1 MSGSGRT
8 IHRRRNS
15 RPSSLEAAAIE
26 RTPGSRQALA
36 QSREAA
42 LDAPAEAGVH
52 GPLFLATL
60 AAAYAE
66 GGRFPDAVR
75 VARAAIDLATATGQ
89 AALASQTAQHLRLY
103 ENALPL
109 HQ

>member
-1 MSGSGRT
+1 VQ
-8 IHRRRNS
+8 N
-15 RPSSLEAAAIE
+15 
-26 RTPGSRQALA
+26 
-36 QSREAA
+36 
-42 LDAPAEAGVH
+42 
-52 GPLFLATL
+52 PLFLATL

-66 GGRFPDAVR
+66 GGRFDDAVR

-89 AALASQTAQHLRLY
+89 VALASQTAQQLRLY